1 MLTTLGQLR
10 RAQGAAAI
18 EFCGAVAQVN
28 AGPATVS
35 PTQEVG
41 GIAGGNPHLADAL
54 RSASLH
60 VDATAWVAVM
70 RPTEPGATGRA
81 ARGFFDV
88 FPDRAVFTLGRALL
102 ALGLQVSVV
111 LPPNGHRCAFLRGV

>member
-1 MLTTLGQLR
+1 ML
-10 RAQGAAAI
+10 
-18 EFCGAVAQVN
+18 
-28 AGPATVS
+28 
-35 PTQEVG
+35 G
-41 GIAGGNPHLADAL
+41 GITGVIPT
-54 RSASLH
+54 SLMH
-60 VDATAWVAVM
+60 SDQLTFFFDATAWVAVA

-102 ALGLQVSVV
+102 ALGLEVSVV